1 MTKNKFKVMHSV
13 FDNFTNRTLF
23 KLISEGHFKG
33 LESPISVGKESNIF
47 SALTK
52 NNKRII
58 VKIYRLETCDFNRMY
73 DYIKADPRFS
83 KLRRKKRKI
92 IFAWVQREYKNLL
105 KASKANVDV
114 PKTLTFSNN
123 VLVLEFIG
131 EKNNIAP
138 KLKDK
143 LPKNEKKFFDEII
156 KSIKKLYKAG
166 LVHADL
172 SAFNILNLKEKPVL
186 IDFSQATTLE
196 HPEAMDFLERDV
208 KNICNFFGK
217 LGLKIDE
224 EKIIESIKN
233 TNKQNSIKK
242 YH

>member
-1 MTKNKFKVMHSV
+1 MTKNKFKVMHNV

-52 NNKRII
+52 NDKRII
-58 VKIYRLETCDFNRMY
+58 AKIYRLETCDFNGMY
-73 DYIKADPRFS
+73 DYIKADPRFHN
-83 KLRRKKRKI
+83 LRRKKRKI

-105 KASKANVDV
+105 KANKAKVRI
-114 PKTLTFSNN
+114 PKPITFSNN
-123 VLVLEFIG
+123 ILILEFIG
-131 EKNNIAP
+131 QGNDIAP

-143 LPKNEKKFFDEII
+143 IPKDKKQFFNKTVEY
-156 KSIKKLYKAG
+156 IKKLYKAG

-172 SAFNILNLKEKPVL
+172 SSFNILNFKEKPVL
-186 IDFSQATTLE
+186 IDFSQSTTLE
-196 HPEAMDFLERDV
+196 HPEAMDFLKRDI
-208 KNICNFFGK
+208 KNVCDFFIK

-224 EKIIESIKN
+224 EKITKSI
-233 TNKQNSIKK
+233 IK
-242 YH
+242 

>member
-1 MTKNKFKVMHSV
+1 MPKKSKEKFKVMHSV

-33 LESPISVGKESNIF
+33 LESPISVGKESNVF

-52 NNKRII
+52 NNKRVI

-83 KLRRKKRKI
+83 KLRRRRRQI
-92 IFAWVQREYKNLL
+92 IFAWAQREYKNLL
-105 KASKANVDV
+105 KASKAKVNV
-114 PKTLTFSNN
+114 PKTITFSNN

-131 EKNNIAP
+131 EKNNNAP
-138 KLKDK
+138 KLKDTI
-143 LPKNEKKFFDEII
+143 PKNEKQFFDEII
-156 KSIKKLYKAG
+156 KAIKKLYKAG
-166 LVHADL
+166 MVHADL

-186 IDFSQATTLE
+186 IDFSQSTTLE

-208 KNICNFFGK
+208 KIICNFFGK

-224 EKIIESIKN
+224 EKIMQSIKN
-233 TNKQNSIKK
+233 SNKQNFQL
-242 YH
+242 

>member
-1 MTKNKFKVMHSV
+1 MTKNKFKVMHNV

-52 NNKRII
+52 NNKRVI

-105 KASKANVDV
+105 KASKAKVDV
-114 PKTLTFSNN
+114 PKTITFSNN

-131 EKNNIAP
+131 EGNNIAP

-143 LPKNEKKFFDEII
+143 LPKNEKQFFDDII
-156 KSIKKLYKAG
+156 KSIKRLYKAG
-166 LVHADL
+166 IVHADL
-172 SAFNILNLKEKPVL
+172 SAFNILNLEEKPVL
-186 IDFSQATTLE
+186 IDFSQSTTLE

-208 KNICNFFGK
+208 KIICNFFGK

-224 EKIIESIKN
+224 EKIVQSIKI
-233 TNKQNSIKK
+233 IK
-242 YH
+242 

>member
-52 NNKRII
+52 NNKRVI

-73 DYIKADPRFS
+73 DYIKADPRFD
-83 KLRRKKRKI
+83 KLKRRRRQI

-105 KASKANVDV
+105 KASKAKVNV
-114 PKTLTFSNN
+114 PKTITFSNN

-131 EKNNIAP
+131 EKNNNAP

-143 LPKNEKKFFDEII
+143 IPKNEKQFFDEII

-166 LVHADL
+166 MVHADL

-186 IDFSQATTLE
+186 IDFSQSTTLE

-208 KNICNFFGK
+208 KNICNFFGR
-217 LGLKIDE
+217 LGLKTDE
-224 EKIIESIKN
+224 EKIIKSIKRIP
-233 TNKQNSIKK
+233 IKK
-242 YH
+242 

>member
-1 MTKNKFKVMHSV
+1 MTENKFKVMHNV

-23 KLISEGHFKG
+23 KLISKGCFKG

-47 SALTK
+47 SALTD
-52 NNKRII
+52 NGKRII

-73 DYIKADPRFS
+73 DYIKDDSRFH

-92 IFAWVQREYKNLL
+92 IFAWAQREYKNLL
-105 KASKANVDV
+105 KAKKGKVNVPNPIDF
-114 PKTLTFSNN
+114 LNN

-131 EKNNIAP
+131 KGNEIAQ

-143 LPKNEKKFFDEII
+143 FPENKRQFFNKTI
-156 KSIKKLYKAG
+156 SNIKKLYKVG

-172 SAFNILNLKEKPVL
+172 SAFNILNFDEKPVF
-186 IDFSQATTLE
+186 IDFSQATILD
-196 HPEAMDFLERDV
+196 HPRATEFLERDI
-208 KNICNFFGK
+208 KNICSFFTK

-224 EKIIESIKN
+224 EKVIKSIKQ
-233 TNKQNSIKK
+233 TI
-242 YH
+242 

>member
-1 MTKNKFKVMHSV
+1 MHNV

-33 LESPISVGKESNIF
+33 LESPISVGKESNVF

-52 NNKRII
+52 NNKRVI

-73 DYIKADPRFS
+73 DYIKADPRFH

-105 KASKANVDV
+105 KADKAKVSI
-114 PKTLTFSNN
+114 PQPITFSNN
-123 VLVLEFIG
+123 ILVLEFIG
-131 EKNNIAP
+131 QGNDIAQ

-143 LPKNEKKFFDEII
+143 IPKDKKQFFN
-156 KSIKKLYKAG
+156 KTVKYIKKLYKAG

-172 SAFNILNLKEKPVL
+172 SPFNILNFKEKPVL
-186 IDFSQATTLE
+186 IDFSQSTTLE
-196 HPEAMDFLERDV
+196 HPEAMDFLKRDI
-208 KNICNFFGK
+208 KNVCDFFIK

-224 EKIIESIKN
+224 EKITKSI
-233 TNKQNSIKK
+233 IK
-242 YH
+242 